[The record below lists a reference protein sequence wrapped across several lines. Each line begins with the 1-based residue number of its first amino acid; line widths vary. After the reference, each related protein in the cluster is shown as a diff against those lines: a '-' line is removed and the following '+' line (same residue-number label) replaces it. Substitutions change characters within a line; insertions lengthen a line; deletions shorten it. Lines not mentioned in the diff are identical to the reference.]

1 MTPSNEDLEREFERL
16 LRDPLTRRL
25 ILKRG
30 AAGVMSASALAYLAA
45 CGTDE
50 PGGGSGQKAADE
62 KAIAEG
68 QDRSS
73 LYFANWPLYIDE
85 KHSAL
90 KSFQQKYGTKIK
102 YVEEIN
108 DNDQFFGKVRQQYA
122 QGELRRARHP
132 RRDRLDG
139 RRA

>member
-1 MTPSNEDLEREFERL
+1 M
-16 LRDPLTRRL
+16 
-25 ILKRG
+25 
-30 AAGVMSASALAYLAA
+30 
-45 CGTDE
+45 
-50 PGGGSGQKAADE
+50 
-62 KAIAEG
+62 
-68 QDRSS
+68 
-73 LYFANWPLYIDE
+73 YFANWPLYIDE

-90 KSFQQKYGTKIK
+90 KSFQKKYGTKIK

-139 RRA
+139 RAHDPARLRAEVRQVRDAERERRT